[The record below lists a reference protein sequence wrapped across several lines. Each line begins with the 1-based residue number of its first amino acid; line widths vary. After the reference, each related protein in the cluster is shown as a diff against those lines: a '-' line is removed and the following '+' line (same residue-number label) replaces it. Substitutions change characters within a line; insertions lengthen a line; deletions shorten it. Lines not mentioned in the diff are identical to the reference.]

1 MVEVSPE
8 LEEAW
13 TQLLSRLEDAGR
25 YRDPGIRRAF
35 ERYPRWEFLPRDGPE
50 DLTPRAAIR
59 DSPVPIGDGQT
70 ISAPHMV
77 AILLSEAQ
85 LEEGN
90 SCLEI
95 GAGSGWLAVLAGD
108 LVGSEGRVVG
118 VEIVPELVRL
128 ARENVVQAGADNVEI
143 VLGDG
148 GIGHPEQAPY
158 DRIIVSCAAPEV
170 PDPLVAQLRVGG
182 RLVIPVG
189 SRNHQRLT
197 RVVKTEDGVEQED
210 LSGCAFVPLVGEHGF

>member
-1 MVEVSPE
+1 MGEDSPE
-8 LEEAW
+8 LVEAW
-13 TQLLSRLEDAGR
+13 VQLLDRLEDAGR
-25 YRDPGIRRAF
+25 YRDPRIRQAF
-35 ERYPRWEFLPRDGPE
+35 ETHPRWAFLLRTGTG
-50 DLTPRAAIR
+50 DLSAKEAVR

-77 AILLSEAQ
+77 AILLSQAQ
-85 LEEGN
+85 LEEGD
-90 SCLEI
+90 SCLEV
-95 GAGSGWLAVLAGD
+95 GAGSGWLAVLAGE
-108 LVGSEGRVVG
+108 LVGSAGEVVG

-128 ARENVVQAGADNVEI
+128 ARENVVQAGADNVDI

-148 GIGHPEQAPY
+148 GIGHPERAPY

-170 PDPLVAQLRVGG
+170 PDPLVDQLRVGG

-197 RVVKTEDGVEQED
+197 RVTKTEEGVETDD